1 MSGVTLLE
9 ITYLEDTRYFQVA
22 FEGWPENT
30 PENLIVRVDK
40 EIYTCDVLFPAKYPD
55 RLFCWGL
62 APRKGTN
69 VTVQVIIEDIHNPLL
84 EIPFTVPYPK
94 DVDGDG

>member
-69 VTVQVIIEDIHNPLL
+69 VTVQVIIEDIPNPLL